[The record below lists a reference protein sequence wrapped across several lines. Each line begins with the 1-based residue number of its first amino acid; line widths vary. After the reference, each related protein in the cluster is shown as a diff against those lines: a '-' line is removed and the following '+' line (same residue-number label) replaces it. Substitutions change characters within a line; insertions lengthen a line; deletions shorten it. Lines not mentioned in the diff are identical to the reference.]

1 MKKLWNLKNVFN
13 NLELEGQGRGI
24 IMGGLFYSIQTNFL
38 YFFAHDCSQ
47 ELGQFQGLKEI
58 NWWVFLQVLKIC
70 IIRRP
75 TMNCLSRPSIYT
87 TVLNNKSLFKDKSA
101 LWLTIRLKIAR
112 PLCVCGI
119 AHREFMSI
127 FHTLQFD
134 EIFLQ
139 IFFAS
144 LADFNLLPI
153 IWIFYAIL
161 STGQK
166 ITSSWFSAV
175 FINSII

>member
-1 MKKLWNLKNVFN
+1 MN
-13 NLELEGQGRGI
+13 
-24 IMGGLFYSIQTNFL
+24 
-38 YFFAHDCSQ
+38 
-47 ELGQFQGLKEI
+47 GQFQGLKEI
-58 NWWVFLQVLKIC
+58 HWWVLFQVAKIC
-70 IIRRP
+70 IIRSP
-75 TMNCLSRPSIYT
+75 SINCLSRPSIYT

-134 EIFLQ
+134 EIFFHSL
-139 IFFAS
+139 FFSS
-144 LADFNLLPI
+144 LLHLLI
-153 IWIFYAIL
+153 SILFQSYEFFMQFYVHAKRL
-161 STGQK
+161 HHLCTR
-166 ITSSWFSAV
+166 FDAV

>member
-1 MKKLWNLKNVFN
+1 MFQNRWTQLRTWLATWSISSIEKNSFMGVFPSPHTAEN
-13 NLELEGQGRGI
+13 P
-24 IMGGLFYSIQTNFL
+24 
-38 YFFAHDCSQ
+38 
-47 ELGQFQGLKEI
+47 K
-58 NWWVFLQVLKIC
+58 
-70 IIRRP
+70 
-75 TMNCLSRPSIYT
+75 NCLSRPLIHT

>member
-1 MKKLWNLKNVFN
+1 MFQNRWTQLRTWLATWSISSIEKNPFMGVFPSPHTAEN
-13 NLELEGQGRGI
+13 P
-24 IMGGLFYSIQTNFL
+24 
-38 YFFAHDCSQ
+38 
-47 ELGQFQGLKEI
+47 K
-58 NWWVFLQVLKIC
+58 
-70 IIRRP
+70 
-75 TMNCLSRPSIYT
+75 NCLSRPLIHT

-139 IFFAS
+139 IFFCFTCWFQS
-144 LADFNLLPI
+144 SSNHMDLLCNFIYGPKDYI
-153 IWIFYAIL
+153 ILIQCSFYQFYHLKEQNI
-161 STGQK
+161 K
-166 ITSSWFSAV
+166 DIDK
-175 FINSII
+175 

>member
-1 MKKLWNLKNVFN
+1 MILNRGAFLVVAGPQEGKTAISTWRATTATAMYFSENQTKNEALPGFTYNGATVNHKKITAWPLIRPF
-13 NLELEGQGRGI
+13 
-24 IMGGLFYSIQTNFL
+24 LFSNWLVNFKDWKIFL
-38 YFFAHDCSQ
+38 DECC
-47 ELGQFQGLKEI
+47 FQ
-58 NWWVFLQVLKIC
+58 VSKIC

-75 TMNCLSRPSIYT
+75 SINCLSRPSINT

-134 EIFLQ
+134 EIFLY
-139 IFFAS
+139 FFS
-144 LADFNLLPI
+144 I
-153 IWIFYAIL
+153 CK
-161 STGQK
+161 ST
-166 ITSSWFSAV
+166 I
-175 FINSII
+175 